1 MSKIKNKKIFLAIGL
16 SLALVLVLT
25 GLGCKKQQDAQ
36 KTPAKKITIN
46 WWRLWDASDVF
57 SSAIE
62 SYEKAHPNVK
72 IEYKKL
78 TYPEYENA
86 IIESLASG
94 KGPDIWS
101 IHNTWILKHLDKLAP
116 APKTLLTPQQ
126 YQETFVDV
134 AAEDFIITD
143 QVYGLPFSVD
153 TLALYY
159 NKDLFN
165 TAAIVSPPATWEEF
179 KEDVKKLTKT
189 DEAGN
194 IIQAGAALG
203 TAKNVNRAVDVLYL
217 LMLQNGTQMI
227 SQDKKSAVF
236 NQKVKTKE
244 GETFIPGLDALIFYT
259 DFANPKKTV
268 YAWNPNMP
276 NSIDAFV
283 DEKTAMI
290 FNYSYQD
297 ATIKSKAPKL
307 NYAIASCPQIEA
319 DPQKAVNFANYW
331 GEVVSSASSNRD
343 VAWDFLL
350 YLAKKENMENY
361 ARLTKRPA
369 SRRDIIES
377 QLEDPDLKIFAK
389 QALSAKSWYQK
400 DAAAIESIFSETIE
414 SVVLG
419 ETTAEDALNKAVVQ
433 MSALMR

>member
-1 MSKIKNKKIFLAIGL
+1 MPKTKNKKIFLII
-16 SLALVLVLT
+16 ALLLFVLIFI
-25 GLGCKKQQDAQ
+25 GLGCKKQQGGQ

-62 SYEKAHPNVK
+62 SYEKTHPNVK

-78 TYPEYENA
+78 SYPEYEKT

-94 KGPDIWS
+94 RGPDIWS
-101 IHNTWILKHLDKLAP
+101 IHNSWIPKHLDKLAP
-116 APKTLLTPQQ
+116 APKTLLTPLQ

-159 NKDLFN
+159 NKDFFN
-165 TAAIVSPPATWEEF
+165 TAAVVSPPVTWEEF
-179 KEDVKKLTKT
+179 NEDVKKLTKT
-189 DEAGN
+189 DESGN
-194 IIQAGAALG
+194 IVQAGAALG
-203 TAKNVNRAVDVLYL
+203 TAKNVNRAVDILYL

-227 SQDKKSAVF
+227 SQDKKSVVF
-236 NQKVKTKE
+236 NQKVKTEK
-244 GETFIPGLDALIFYT
+244 GETFIPGLDALVFYT

-268 YAWNPNMP
+268 YTWNPNMP

-283 DEKTAMI
+283 DEKAAMML
-290 FNYSYQD
+290 NYSYQN
-297 ATIKSKAPKL
+297 AIIKSKAPKL
-307 NYAIASCPQIEA
+307 NYAIAPCPQIEA
-319 DPQKAVNFANYW
+319 NPQKAVNFANYW
-331 GEVVSSASSNRD
+331 GEVVSFASPNRD
-343 VAWDFLL
+343 IAWDFLL
-350 YLAKKENMENY
+350 YLAKKENIENY
-361 ARLTKRPA
+361 VKLTKRPA
-369 SRRDIIES
+369 SRRDVIES

-400 DAAAIESIFSETIE
+400 DAAEIENIFINTIE
-414 SVVLG
+414 EVVLG
-419 ETTAEDALNKAVVQ
+419 EATAEEALNKAATQVTAV
-433 MSALMR
+433 MR

>member
-1 MSKIKNKKIFLAIGL
+1 MLKSKTKKIFLLAITL
-16 SLALVLVLT
+16 MLVLVFT
-25 GLGCKKQQDAQ
+25 GLGCKKQRGAQ
-36 KTPAKKITIN
+36 KTSAKKITIS
-46 WWRLWDASDVF
+46 WWRPWDASDVF
-57 SSAIE
+57 SSAIK
-62 SYEKAHPNVK
+62 SYEKTHPNVK

-78 TYPEYENA
+78 TYPEYEKT

-94 KGPDIWS
+94 RGPDIWS
-101 IHNTWILKHLDKLAP
+101 IHNSWIPKHLDKLAS

-165 TAAIVSPPATWEEF
+165 TAAVASPPITWEEF

-189 DEAGN
+189 DELGN
-194 IIQAGAALG
+194 IIQAGVALG
-203 TAKNVNRAVDVLYL
+203 TAKNVNRAVDILYL

-227 SQDKKSAVF
+227 SEDKKSAAF

-268 YAWNPNMP
+268 YTWNPNML

-290 FNYSYQD
+290 FNYSYQN
-297 ATIKSKAPKL
+297 AIIKSKAPKL
-307 NYAIASCPQIEA
+307 NYAIAPCPQIEA
-319 DPQKAVNFANYW
+319 DPQKATNFANYW
-331 GEVVSSASSNRD
+331 GEVVSLTSPNRD
-343 VAWDFLL
+343 IAWDFLL

-361 ARLTKRPA
+361 TRLTKRPA
-369 SRRDIIES
+369 SRRDVIES
-377 QLEDPDLKIFAK
+377 QLEDPDLKIFAG
-389 QALSAKSWYQK
+389 QALTAKSWYQK
-400 DAAAIESIFSETIE
+400 DAAIIENIFIETIE

-419 ETTAEDALNKAVVQ
+419 ETTTEDALNKATTQVNAV
-433 MSALMR
+433 MK